1 MNPACLNPRPGDT
14 LEHMANSSE
23 KQEASMAVEGPAP
36 SKIPQRSEV
45 AEEHTW
51 DLSKLYADDQ
61 AWEADLEE
69 LEASIPKAAAYRG
82 TLGESAAELAEAMEF
97 IHRRTGLLS
106 EKLGYYV
113 MLRQSENL
121 GDGHVQGLHGRYINI
136 GAKFAAAVSWLNPE
150 IQSIDDTRMQEF
162 LKSDLLADFRIP
174 LSKLLRFKPHV
185 LSEPEEAL
193 LAKQLESAHTASKT
207 FSALTDADME
217 FGTVRTS
224 EGEVPLTQSSYSS
237 LMINPERSV
246 REDAYRRFYSVFN
259 GHKNTLANLYA
270 GSVLRDKYIAEVRG
284 YPSARAEALF
294 PDRVPEEV
302 YDNLVSS
309 VRANLPALHDYY
321 ALRAERLNV
330 TGDLRPWDVY
340 ASLVEG
346 VKVTHEW
353 DEAVTAV
360 CDALSPLGSEYVDT
374 LRGGLSARWA
384 DRYENKGKR
393 SGAFSAG
400 SYVGDP
406 YILMNYKNDVLR
418 DVFTLAHEGGHSMHS
433 WYSVRGNPF
442 PSYDYTIFEAEVAS
456 TFNEQ
461 LLAHKFMK
469 ETTDSPLRAYLIG
482 KQIDDVIA
490 TIYRQTMFAEF
501 ERDTHA
507 MAEAGEPL
515 TVDTLRA
522 RYRELL
528 EAYFGEAMHLEDV
541 SDLEG
546 LRIPHFYRAFYVYKY
561 ATGLSA
567 AMALSKRV
575 LEGGTA
581 ERDDYLSFLKSGGS
595 RYPLESLKVAGVD
608 MASPEPVNAALG
620 RFAELVRDFRRAVS

>member
-1 MNPACLNPRPGDT
+1 MR
-14 LEHMANSSE
+14 
-23 KQEASMAVEGPAP
+23 
-36 SKIPQRSEV
+36 
-45 AEEHTW
+45 EE
-51 DLSKLYADDQ
+51 
-61 AWEADLEE
+61 
-69 LEASIPKAAAYRG
+69 
-82 TLGESAAELAEAMEF
+82 
-97 IHRRTGLLS
+97 
-106 EKLGYYV
+106 
-113 MLRQSENL
+113 
-121 GDGHVQGLHGRYINI
+121 
-136 GAKFAAAVSWLNPE
+136 
-150 IQSIDDTRMQEF
+150 
-162 LKSDLLADFRIP
+162 
-174 LSKLLRFKPHV
+174 
-185 LSEPEEAL
+185 
-193 LAKQLESAHTASKT
+193 
-207 FSALTDADME
+207 
-217 FGTVRTS
+217 
-224 EGEVPLTQSSYSS
+224 
-237 LMINPERSV
+237 
-246 REDAYRRFYSVFN
+246 AYRRFYGVFN

-284 YPSARAEALF
+284 YSSARAEALF
-294 PDRVPEEV
+294 PDRVPEAV
-302 YDNLVSS
+302 YDNLVAS

-321 ALRAERLNV
+321 ALRAERLGV
-330 TGDLRPWDVY
+330 KGDLRPWDVY

-346 VKVTHEW
+346 IKVTHSW
-353 DEAVTAV
+353 DEAVTKV
-360 CDALSPLGSEYVDT
+360 CDALAPLGGEYVDA
-374 LRGGLSARWA
+374 LRGGLNARWA

-400 SYVGDP
+400 SYVGNP
-406 YILMNYKNDVLR
+406 YILMNYKEDVLR

-433 WYSVRGNPF
+433 WYSVKSNPF

-461 LLAHKFMK
+461 LLADKMMK
-469 ETTDSPLRAYLIG
+469 ETSDGRLRAYLIG

-522 RYRELL
+522 KYRELL
-528 EAYFGEAMHLEDV
+528 EAYFGDTMNLEEV

-575 LEGGTA
+575 LDGGES
-581 ERDDYLSFLKSGGS
+581 EREDYLAFLKSGGS

-608 MASPEPVNAALG
+608 MGSPEPVNAALQ
-620 RFAELVRDFRRAVS
+620 RFAELVQAFRRESA